1 MDNEYQTQAQNLFID
16 LCKSEEQVGEAR
28 KLMREFESLRSTAL
42 DALHNIRGATPRDE
56 FRVQVAQE
64 RAEVVAERCRKY
76 LADHSNQT

>member
-1 MDNEYQTQAQNLFID
+1 MNNEYQEQIQNLFAS
-16 LCKSEEQVGEAR
+16 LFESEREVGEAR
-28 KLMREFESLRSTAL
+28 KLMREFESLMSTAL

-56 FRVQVAQE
+56 FRIQVAQE